1 MQIIACGN
9 CIFLKVSVC
18 QRCTILPCKLC
29 PSEATSAPFP
39 ICLGPHLAPLS
50 FLPPALPPLSPFRD
64 IKVQLCSLCFR
75 FESGR
80 GRAAWE
86 SALLQL
92 TRHVYVSNAELAD
105 AMLCML
111 WDMFDTWGLAGEFQ
125 THAEQE
131 DSMTGGPRLA
141 VSVRVMRGW
150 VGRAMLCFAVLCQ
163 VIQESH
169 AALSGELCCAAVL
182 SFHAVKEPQCT
193 VEEDSC
199 AIEQSCCA
207 VEGFTLN
214 DRTAMLCFP
223 FMLFLAYRGD
233 F

>member
-39 ICLGPHLAPLS
+39 TCLGPHLAPLS

-131 DSMTGGPRLA
+131 DSMTGGERLA
-141 VSVRVMRGW
+141 MSVHCHAGLGWKGHVMLCCVVSSYSRESCCPVRRVM
-150 VGRAMLCFAVLCQ
+150 
-163 VIQESH
+163 
-169 AALSGELCCAAVL
+169 LCCSAIIPCHERA
-182 SFHAVKEPQCT
+182 T
-193 VEEDSC
+193 VHC
-199 AIEQSCCA
+199 
-207 VEGFTLN
+207 
-214 DRTAMLCFP
+214 R
-223 FMLFLAYRGD
+223 RR
-233 F
+233 